1 MILFQWRQWNFYDT
15 DIGGNIGRK
24 LEVVDWK
31 EGSEAVTRNQVWI
44 KYIFRGSSEM
54 DIRKAKEKRI
64 RGIPDVGLRR
74 KDTNGGLGELRQET
88 GKITQEIGS

>member
-1 MILFQWRQWNFYDT
+1 
-15 DIGGNIGRK
+15 
-24 LEVVDWK
+24 
-31 EGSEAVTRNQVWI
+31 
-44 KYIFRGSSEM
+44 M